1 MTTDP
6 AELREAESPTVTPAD
21 EILAYMEETAAVS
34 CGILATARAQG
45 NLTLHWLD
53 VHRVCRQLSHLADT
67 YVAMR
72 AAGHRRD

>member
-1 MTTDP
+1 VSEYS
-6 AELREAESPTVTPAD
+6 AEPLPHIRSGVRL
-21 EILAYMEETAAVS
+21 EILAYMEETAAVW
-34 CGILATARAQG
+34 CRLLATALAQG